1 MKNLFPFLMGIL
13 LICYGCSKD
22 ESQQPNPNPTE
33 GEEPTNEEPQEQEP
47 EMITYF
53 AFEALVDTGQTDDW
67 IIIHDDKGSLLDFKP
82 FEFGD
87 TLEFQVLEDGIQ
99 PNNFTVTLFKYKN
112 SVDGEMMHNIESYP
126 NIAAESHWQYT
137 SDPSA
142 TNDLPR
148 DSSTGSFN
156 ITVENVVSPKYRWIS
171 DRQGILVATSG
182 PDLPG
187 FIDNYT
193 HENIPIYESPDFF
206 FTIYD
211 SSNDLKYY
219 SMENMNDGDDI
230 TVDYSDFKS
239 FDSYLE
245 IALPDSPSTYQLSSI
260 SAFFDEGQPID
271 LSGGKFTSY
280 FFAETVPPKP
290 LKLGYLDSFSKYL
303 SIISFNS
310 DGFLYAYSKFGDKPD
325 EIVIPE
331 NKAINV
337 VNESVYNYEF
347 ESNVD
352 FQMKDVLWEIKEGER
367 YVDLIQTSWNVFSAP
382 GFSGTIGEI
391 PEEIQ
396 SSYPNLRIDDLI
408 LTSTTLHLDF
418 ITYPDLL
425 QVEFI
430 DPELKTYYKSHEY
443 FRFKH

>member
-1 MKNLFPFLMGIL
+1 
-13 LICYGCSKD
+13 
-22 ESQQPNPNPTE
+22 
-33 GEEPTNEEPQEQEP
+33 
-47 EMITYF
+47 
-53 AFEALVDTGQTDDW
+53 
-67 IIIHDDKGSLLDFKP
+67 
-82 FEFGD
+82 
-87 TLEFQVLEDGIQ
+87 
-99 PNNFTVTLFKYKN
+99 
-112 SVDGEMMHNIESYP
+112 
-126 NIAAESHWQYT
+126 
-137 SDPSA
+137 
-142 TNDLPR
+142 
-148 DSSTGSFN
+148 
-156 ITVENVVSPKYRWIS
+156 
-171 DRQGILVATSG
+171 
-182 PDLPG
+182 
-187 FIDNYT
+187 
-193 HENIPIYESPDFF
+193 
-206 FTIYD
+206 
-211 SSNDLKYY
+211 
-219 SMENMNDGDDI
+219 MENMNDGDDI

-280 FFAETVPPKP
+280 FFAETEPPKP

-310 DGFLYAYSKFGDKPD
+310 DDFLYAYSKFGDKPD

>member
-1 MKNLFPFLMGIL
+1 MLMGIL
-13 LICYGCSKD
+13 VICYGCSKN
-22 ESQQPNPNPTE
+22 ESQPPNPNPTGE
-33 GEEPTNEEPQEQEP
+33 DEQEEPTTENPEEQEP
-47 EMITYF
+47 EMVTYF
-53 AFEALVDTGQTDDW
+53 TFEALTNTGDTDDW
-67 IIIHDDKGSLLDFKP
+67 IIIHDENGVLVDFKP

-87 TLEFQVLEDGIQ
+87 IFEFQVPEEQ
-99 PNNFTVTLFKYKN
+99 PQPDNLTITFFKYKN

-126 NIAAESHWQYT
+126 NIATKSHWQYT

-142 TNDLPR
+142 TNELPR
-148 DSSTGSFN
+148 ESSTGSFN

-193 HENIPIYESPDFF
+193 HENIPIYDNPDFF

-211 SSNDLKYY
+211 SNNDLKYY
-219 SMENMNDGDDI
+219 SIENVNDGDDI

-245 IALPDSPSTYQLSSI
+245 IVMPDNPSTYQLSSI
-260 SAFFDEGQPID
+260 SAFFDEEQSID

-280 FFAETVPPKP
+280 FFAETETPKP

-310 DGFLYAYSKFGDKPD
+310 DDFLYAYSKFGEKPD
-325 EIVIPE
+325 EIIIPD
-331 NKAINV
+331 NKSITV
-337 VNESVYNYEF
+337 LDGSISNYQF
-347 ESNVD
+347 ETNLG
-352 FQMKDVLWEIKEGER
+352 FQMKDILWEVKEGEI
-367 YVDLIQTSWNVFSAP
+367 YVDLIQTTWNVFSAP
-382 GFSGTIGEI
+382 DFSGTIGEI

-430 DPELKTYYKSHEY
+430 NPELKIYYKSHEY